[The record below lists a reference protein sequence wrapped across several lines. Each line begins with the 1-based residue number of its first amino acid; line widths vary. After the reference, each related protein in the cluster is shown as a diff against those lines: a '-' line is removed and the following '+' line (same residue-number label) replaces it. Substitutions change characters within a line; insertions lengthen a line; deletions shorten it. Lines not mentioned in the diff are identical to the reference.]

1 MVICAIITAVEK
13 RKQEDYKLKANL
25 RFIARLYQHLL
36 KKKKGRKKRRR
47 KPLFNNL

>member
-36 KKKKGRKKRRR
+36 KKKKGKEKEEEEA
-47 KPLFNNL
+47 FI